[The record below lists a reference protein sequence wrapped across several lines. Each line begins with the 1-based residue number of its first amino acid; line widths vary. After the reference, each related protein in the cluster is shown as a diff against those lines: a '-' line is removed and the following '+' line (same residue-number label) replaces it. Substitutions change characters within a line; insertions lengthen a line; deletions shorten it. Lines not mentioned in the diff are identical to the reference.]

1 MKKLK
6 NYILFLFAVL
16 FFTLVLISLCSYV
29 LNKVLFF
36 GAFLISIIISVIFAY
51 VWHKQNKN
59 IFESFLCFIT
69 FTLISINMASLS
81 PVFIDRSLSLFI
93 YFYSV
98 GNGTV
103 KRDTLNEQY
112 YKKFFDRRI
121 QDAENMHFI
130 SCDKN
135 ICTPKIK
142 AKIAYYILFP
152 IGKITNSLKNYND
165 FKKNIK

>member
-1 MKKLK
+1 
-6 NYILFLFAVL
+6 
-16 FFTLVLISLCSYV
+16 
-29 LNKVLFF
+29 
-36 GAFLISIIISVIFAY
+36 
-51 VWHKQNKN
+51 
-59 IFESFLCFIT
+59 
-69 FTLISINMASLS
+69 MASLS